1 VLFSIGGVLG
11 YPCGLGDWLR
21 AGVNGSHKPSVMD
34 EFNDDDLL
42 LCLEAA
48 EGESRPVSCTCSD
61 LTLPIVANTDN
72 HLTPSAHNAE
82 VGAGPEQSTATPAQ
96 PLPLQPTALAAGVP
110 MESSITGQKRPRTTY
125 EGRAAPTRTDTF
137 ESRSSV
143 LGPHGTVQRPT
154 GGQADAADGV
164 EEFSKLRIVKRT
176 VPAAE
181 VRMAL
186 AGRSVH
192 RIKQLADGP
201 QAKYQPKAG
210 ADGRAAVDW
219 ITIGVLASKSPPQTG
234 KTGAPYAIWRLSD
247 FSADVSVFLFGEAYE
262 TCKREV
268 RATPHPSD
276 GCAACPWRLS

>member
-1 VLFSIGGVLG
+1 
-11 YPCGLGDWLR
+11 
-21 AGVNGSHKPSVMD
+21 M
-34 EFNDDDLL
+34 
-42 LCLEAA
+42 
-48 EGESRPVSCTCSD
+48 
-61 LTLPIVANTDN
+61 
-72 HLTPSAHNAE
+72 
-82 VGAGPEQSTATPAQ
+82 
-96 PLPLQPTALAAGVP
+96 
-110 MESSITGQKRPRTTY
+110 
-125 EGRAAPTRTDTF
+125 
-137 ESRSSV
+137 
-143 LGPHGTVQRPT
+143 GPHGTVQRPT

-247 FSADVSVFLFGEAYE
+247 FAADVSVFLFGEAYE

-268 RATPHPSD
+268 RAPSLHVHD
-276 GCAACPWRLS
+276 RAVWLRA